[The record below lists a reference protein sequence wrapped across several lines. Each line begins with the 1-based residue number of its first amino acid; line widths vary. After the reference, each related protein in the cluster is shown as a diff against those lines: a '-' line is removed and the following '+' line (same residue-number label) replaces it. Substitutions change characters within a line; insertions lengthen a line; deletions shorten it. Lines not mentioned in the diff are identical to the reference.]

1 MVKKTAKK
9 TTKKTTKKAASKAAG
24 KKVADATGKTRRK
37 ASRKKRASRVT
48 ELCIDLNSEQG
59 IRDVAELHQRLLQAV
74 EHQHKVTIDA
84 SSVERVDTAILQVL
98 TAFIIERKK
107 QGKVVEWKPPSEVF
121 YQAANLIDLTRHL
134 DLPQPQGSS

>member
-1 MVKKTAKK
+1 MAKKTAKK
-9 TTKKTTKKAASKAAG
+9 TTRKTTK
-24 KKVADATGKTRRK
+24 K
-37 ASRKKRASRVT
+37 ASRKKRATQVT

-84 SSVERVDTAILQVL
+84 SSVERVDTAILQIL

-107 QGKVVEWKPPSEVF
+107 QGKVVEWTSPSEVF
-121 YQAANLIDLTRHL
+121 YRAASLIDLANHL
-134 DLPQPQGSS
+134 DLPQPQVSP